1 MGLLKSNERSETIEL
16 IKESQSIFIN
26 NDFIFKEATGELSLG
41 KNGND
46 DQRANTLF
54 PDVLYYADK
63 RQNQVALGWEL
74 KMPDT
79 DINDTELY
87 NNAVDKADRLNTNV
101 FVLWNFKQVK
111 VYYRKLENNWIESR
125 CWNDLIENKTRDD
138 VVKNRKQWKE
148 LLKDVIIHLNS
159 LFRDKIV
166 TTVPVLESAES
177 ISKDIA
183 EIYSQELAD
192 YYRELGD
199 RRLIAEIKRWYDI
212 ELMEFNSIDSKKV
225 ADEDKIKVYAKNTL
239 LNWINR
245 VTFANLLKNNYNSV
259 SEALEAL
266 LQDDKSFS
274 DIQNEFNNA
283 TKLSDFYTI
292 LSCQDNDI
300 CLSQTSQMVIRQ
312 YASFLSD
319 KDFADIRQEEFQNT
333 LESIIDVSKRELM
346 GLYSTPKKLATL
358 LVNSTVENINS
369 QILDPCVGSGTIASS
384 ALKLLSDG
392 GDLNKA
398 HNNLWASDKYRLPL
412 QVANISLSSKDS
424 LNLPNQVFQRDLL
437 SLQTGEIIKIT
448 DPSDGSVIEK
458 RLPEFDY
465 VISNLPFI
473 RNERLQKD
481 EIEVKHLHEVN
492 KYLSDKGI
500 EEISLK
506 SDWYHFG
513 ILGIERLL
521 KDEGIAA
528 VIVSNSWLKT
538 KKKNNFINILFQL
551 FEVQKIII
559 SSDGRWFSNAE
570 VVTVIL
576 VLKKNSTIGTQNT
589 KFIKINAN
597 IERLSEEEILKVSDS
612 LLINDNNNFLDVI
625 EYTKCEIQ
633 RYISSGLSLN
643 ILFHNIKWFESILD
657 VTVPM
662 SSIFEGDRG
671 TKSTNDKFFYDIA
684 DSENIEQE
692 YLVPVLKSPSSI
704 HGFLASADSNAFVV
718 IEDKNQ
724 LKIGARNYIEKFEG
738 LPKNT
743 SQQKLK
749 VWYQFPK
756 KVTGD
761 FITSLNPDQRL
772 FWSRVPSDLLIN
784 QRLTVFKLKDRK
796 FDKELVHALLNT
808 YFAQFMIEATG
819 FGRGLGVLDTTKEG
833 ILDSLILNPEL
844 LSVESKEEIIDSWT
858 KLSNKEVPNIL
869 DQLYSEDW
877 VEFNKLVLDKF
888 GKVELLYEIRSSIE
902 NSVKM
907 RSSVRK

>member
-79 DINDTELY
+79 DINDIELY

-159 LFRDKIV
+159 LFRDEIV

-199 RRLIAEIKRWYDI
+199 RRLIAEIKRWYDT

-245 VTFANLLKNNYNSV
+245 VTFANLLKNNHNSV
-259 SEALEAL
+259 FEALKAL

-292 LSCQDNDI
+292 LNCQDNDI

-312 YASFLSD
+312 YASFLFD

-398 HNNLWASDKYRLPL
+398 HNNLWVSDKYRLPL

-437 SLQTGEIIKIT
+437 SLKTDEIIKIT

-458 RLPEFDY
+458 RLPAFDY
-465 VISNLPFI
+465 IISNLPFI
-473 RNERLQKD
+473 RSERFQKD
-481 EIEVKHLHEVN
+481 VIEVSYLKEVN
-492 KYLSDKGI
+492 RYLSDRGI

-513 ILGIERLL
+513 IIGIERLL
-521 KDEGIAA
+521 KDGGAA
-528 VIVSNSWLKT
+528 AIIVSNSWLKT

-559 SSDGRWFSNAE
+559 SSEGRWFDNAD

-576 VLKKNSTIGTQNT
+576 VLKKNIEVTNQKI
-589 KFIKINAN
+589 KFIKLNTDIKL
-597 IERLSEEEILKVSDS
+597 ISEEEITEISDS
-612 LLINDNNNFLDVI
+612 ILMNDTNDENLEILD
-625 EYTKCEIQ
+625 YTKDEIQ
-633 RYISSGLSLN
+633 KN
-643 ILFHNIKWFESILD
+643 I
-657 VTVPM
+657 
-662 SSIFEGDRG
+662 
-671 TKSTNDKFFYDIA
+671 
-684 DSENIEQE
+684 
-692 YLVPVLKSPSSI
+692 
-704 HGFLASADSNAFVV
+704 
-718 IEDKNQ
+718 
-724 LKIGARNYIEKFEG
+724 
-738 LPKNT
+738 
-743 SQQKLK
+743 
-749 VWYQFPK
+749 
-756 KVTGD
+756 
-761 FITSLNPDQRL
+761 
-772 FWSRVPSDLLIN
+772 
-784 QRLTVFKLKDRK
+784 
-796 FDKELVHALLNT
+796 
-808 YFAQFMIEATG
+808 
-819 FGRGLGVLDTTKEG
+819 
-833 ILDSLILNPEL
+833 
-844 LSVESKEEIIDSWT
+844 
-858 KLSNKEVPNIL
+858 
-869 DQLYSEDW
+869 
-877 VEFNKLVLDKF
+877 
-888 GKVELLYEIRSSIE
+888 
-902 NSVKM
+902 
-907 RSSVRK
+907 